1 MYIYNYDCSQS
12 NNLDDM
18 KKIKI
23 KPKPTSVL
31 PNDSVTTTT
40 TSTTTLTRMTTSAS
54 AITSETSNH
63 DDNSSEI
70 KELKDDIFNLK
81 KELIELKT
89 QFDIFKQQ
97 QESWSHSQ
105 HQSHHHQSHQS
116 QHFCSCDFIE
126 WVNTLEITPA
136 DLERLFKSK
145 DICDWA
151 CSLIVDDLKKKT
163 FEHVPI
169 CSIKGSKN
177 DILIY
182 TSNRWMK
189 PTDEE
194 LSLQFV
200 NKLFKKLLRSFT
212 DWKNEN
218 YKLIMMND
226 KIGTIYHTNNA
237 RILSFNEN
245 TVKLKHKL
253 FHALNMN

>member
-1 MYIYNYDCSQS
+1 
-12 NNLDDM
+12 M

-23 KPKPTSVL
+23 KPKPKSIP
-31 PNDSVTTTT
+31 PNDSITTIT
-40 TSTTTLTRMTTSAS
+40 TSTSE
-54 AITSETSNH
+54 ISETNGY
-63 DDNSSEI
+63 DDNVWEI

-97 QESWSHSQ
+97 QQQMQQQMQQQTQQQSQ
-105 HQSHHHQSHQS
+105 QQSQQQTQS

-126 WVNTLEITPA
+126 WVNTFEITPA
-136 DLERLFKSK
+136 DLERLFNSK

-151 CSLIVDDLKKKT
+151 CNLIINDLNKKS

-194 LSLQFV
+194 LSHQFV

-253 FHALNMN
+253 FHALNK

>member
-1 MYIYNYDCSQS
+1 MT
-12 NNLDDM
+12 
-18 KKIKI
+18 KIKI
-23 KPKPTSVL
+23 RLKPTSVL
-31 PNDSVTTTT
+31 PNDSVTTT
-40 TSTTTLTRMTTSAS
+40 SARMTTSAS

-63 DDNSSEI
+63 DDSSEI

-97 QESWSHSQ
+97 QESWL
-105 HQSHHHQSHQS
+105 HQSPHQSHQS

-177 DILIY
+177 EILIY

>member
-1 MYIYNYDCSQS
+1 
-12 NNLDDM
+12 M

-23 KPKPTSVL
+23 KPKPKSIP
-31 PNDSVTTTT
+31 PNDSIT
-40 TSTTTLTRMTTSAS
+40 TTTLTRITTSA
-54 AITSETSNH
+54 TSEISETNCYD
-63 DDNSSEI
+63 DDNNACEI

-97 QESWSHSQ
+97 QQLWSQ
-105 HQSHHHQSHQS
+105 QSHQSHQS

-126 WVNTLEITPA
+126 WVSTLEITPA
-136 DLERLFKSK
+136 DLERLFNSK
-145 DICDWA
+145 EICDWA
-151 CSLIVDDLKKKT
+151 CNLIVDDLNKKT

-177 DILIY
+177 DILIH

-189 PTDEE
+189 LTDEE

-218 YKLIMMND
+218 YKLIMVNE

-253 FHALNMN
+253 FHALNK

>member
-1 MYIYNYDCSQS
+1 
-12 NNLDDM
+12 M

-23 KPKPTSVL
+23 KPKPKSIL
-31 PNDSVTTTT
+31 QNDSVTTT
-40 TSTTTLTRMTTSAS
+40 SETSA
-54 AITSETSNH
+54 TSETNDH
-63 DDNSSEI
+63 DDNASEI

-97 QESWSHSQ
+97 QSQQQQSQ
-105 HQSHHHQSHQS
+105 HQSQQQSQQES

-136 DLERLFKSK
+136 NLERLFNSK

-151 CSLIVDDLKKKT
+151 CNLIIEDLNKKS

-182 TSNRWMK
+182 TSNRWTK

-194 LSLQFV
+194 LSHQFV

-253 FHALNMN
+253 FHALNNIN

>member
-1 MYIYNYDCSQS
+1 
-12 NNLDDM
+12 M

-23 KPKPTSVL
+23 KPKPKSIP
-31 PNDSVTTTT
+31 PNDSIT
-40 TSTTTLTRMTTSAS
+40 TTTLTRITTSA
-54 AITSETSNH
+54 TSEISETNCY
-63 DDNSSEI
+63 DDYNNACEI

-97 QESWSHSQ
+97 QQLWSHQSQ
-105 HQSHHHQSHQS
+105 QSQQS

-126 WVNTLEITPA
+126 WVNTLEITIA

-151 CSLIVDDLKKKT
+151 CNFIVDDLKKKS

-169 CSIKGSKN
+169 CSIKGSKS

-182 TSNRWMK
+182 TSNSWTK

-194 LSLQFV
+194 LSVQFV

-226 KIGTIYHTNNA
+226 KIGTVYHTNNA

-253 FHALNMN
+253 FHALLNNMNYPPPLLL

>member
-1 MYIYNYDCSQS
+1 MICIKIDFKFAILYFCNYSCLQS
-12 NNLDDM
+12 NKLDDM

-23 KPKPTSVL
+23 KPKPNVVS
-31 PNDSVTTTT
+31 PNDSITTTI
-40 TSTTTLTRMTTSAS
+40 TSTRITTSA
-54 AITSETSNH
+54 ISETNGH
-63 DDNSSEI
+63 DDNAMEI

-97 QESWSHSQ
+97 QSQ
-105 HQSHHHQSHQS
+105 QSQQQLNL

-126 WVNTLEITPA
+126 WVNMLEITPT
-136 DLERLFKSK
+136 DLEKLFNSK

-151 CSLIVDDLKKKT
+151 CNLITDDLNKKS
-163 FEHVPI
+163 FENVPI

-182 TSNRWMK
+182 SSNRWMK

-194 LSLQFV
+194 LSHQFV

-253 FHALNMN
+253 FHALNK

>member
-1 MYIYNYDCSQS
+1 
-12 NNLDDM
+12 M

-23 KPKPTSVL
+23 KPKPKSIP
-31 PNDSVTTTT
+31 PNDSIT
-40 TSTTTLTRMTTSAS
+40 TTTLTRITTSA
-54 AITSETSNH
+54 TSEISETNCYD
-63 DDNSSEI
+63 DDNNACEI

-97 QESWSHSQ
+97 QQLWSQQS
-105 HQSHHHQSHQS
+105 HQSHQSHQS

-126 WVNTLEITPA
+126 WVSTLEITPA
-136 DLERLFKSK
+136 DLERLFNSK
-145 DICDWA
+145 EICDWA
-151 CSLIVDDLKKKT
+151 CNLIVDDLNKKT

-194 LSLQFV
+194 LSLLFV

-226 KIGTIYHTNNA
+226 KIGSIYHTNNA

-253 FHALNMN
+253 FHALNK

>member
-1 MYIYNYDCSQS
+1 
-12 NNLDDM
+12 M
-18 KKIKI
+18 KRIKI
-23 KPKPTSVL
+23 KPKPTGIP

-40 TSTTTLTRMTTSAS
+40 TSTSTSTRMTTSAS

-63 DDNSSEI
+63 DDSSEI

-97 QESWSHSQ
+97 QQQQQQQQQLWSQSQ
-105 HQSHHHQSHQS
+105 NQSHQHQS

-145 DICDWA
+145 DICEWA
-151 CSLIVDDLKKKT
+151 CSLIVDDLNKKT

-218 YKLIMMND
+218 YKLIMVND

-253 FHALNMN
+253 FHALNIN

>member
-1 MYIYNYDCSQS
+1 
-12 NNLDDM
+12 M

-23 KPKPTSVL
+23 IPKPTSVL
-31 PNDSVTTTT
+31 PNDSVTTT
-40 TSTTTLTRMTTSAS
+40 SARMTTSAS

-63 DDNSSEI
+63 DDSSEI

-97 QESWSHSQ
+97 QESWL
-105 HQSHHHQSHQS
+105 HQSPHQSHQS
-116 QHFCSCDFIE
+116 QHFCSCDFTE

-177 DILIY
+177 EILIY

>member
-1 MYIYNYDCSQS
+1 
-12 NNLDDM
+12 M

-23 KPKPTSVL
+23 KPKPKSIP
-31 PNDSVTTTT
+31 PNDSIT
-40 TSTTTLTRMTTSAS
+40 TTTLTRITTSA
-54 AITSETSNH
+54 TSEISETNCYD
-63 DDNSSEI
+63 DDNNACEI

-97 QESWSHSQ
+97 QLKHQSQ
-105 HQSHHHQSHQS
+105 QSQQSQQSHQSHQSQQSQQS

-126 WVNTLEITPA
+126 WVNTLEITIA

-151 CSLIVDDLKKKT
+151 CNFIVDDLKKKS

-169 CSIKGSKN
+169 CSIKGSKS

-182 TSNRWMK
+182 TSNSWTK

-194 LSLQFV
+194 LSVQFV

-253 FHALNMN
+253 FHALLNNMNYPPPLLL